1 MATGIG
7 QGAKGWKESGKAVL
21 NTMLDFVEKQ
31 VLLADVEGVIQTIF
45 GNPASL
51 LEIFAIHAGIA
62 VAKAGVN
69 AFPRGGDF
77 VTSGPQ
83 MIVVGDNPGGRER
96 VQVTPMSSPNYNGP
110 SGGGGLTIH
119 FNVAP
124 GAVVDEP
131 AVVRVLES
139 AARGGYFD
147 NAFALKRTLSRQ
159 N

>member
-1 MATGIG
+1 
-7 QGAKGWKESGKAVL
+7 
-21 NTMLDFVEKQ
+21 
-31 VLLADVEGVIQTIF
+31 LALIDAQK
-45 GNPASL
+45 
-51 LEIFAIHAGIA
+51 FA
-62 VAKAGVN
+62 
-69 AFPRGGDF
+69 RGGDF

-83 MIVVGDNPGGRER
+83 VIVVGDNPGGRER

-110 SGGGGLTIH
+110 QGGDGLAIH

-147 NAFALKRTLSRQ
+147 NAFAFKRSMGR
-159 N
+159 